1 MTPPKPSLVLVATLT
16 VQALVAMALMNVPV
30 VAPAVAEDLGIATT
44 YLGAYVAL
52 VYFAAM
58 VATLLGGAAVKRWG
72 AIQAERY
79 IDLLTATFD
88 KLSESPKTAQT
99 CDHIRPG

>member
-1 MTPPKPSLVLVATLT
+1 
-16 VQALVAMALMNVPV
+16 MALINLPVVTPV
-30 VAPAVAEDLGIATT
+30 VAKAIGVSTN

-72 AIQAERY
+72 AIRLSQAG
-79 IDLLTATFD
+79 LLSAAMGLFLCAIPHPLAIAIGALFIGHTIIT
-88 KLSESPKTAQT
+88 T
-99 CDHIRPG
+99 

>member
-1 MTPPKPSLVLVATLT
+1 VTPPKPSLVLVATLT

-72 AIQAERY
+72 AIRLSQIGLVFGFY
-79 IDLLTATFD
+79 GLTA
-88 KLSESPKTAQT
+88 LSLSRTL
-99 CDHIRPG
+99 